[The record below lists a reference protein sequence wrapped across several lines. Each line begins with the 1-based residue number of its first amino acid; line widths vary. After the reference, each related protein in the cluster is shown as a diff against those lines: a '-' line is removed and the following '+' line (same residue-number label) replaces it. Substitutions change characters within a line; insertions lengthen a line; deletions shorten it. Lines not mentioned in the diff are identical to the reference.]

1 MIATTI
7 VITNEP
13 VRDLAAGKTW
23 LGKTSRARTSP
34 SWTWL
39 VMTAVC
45 VLAALAAPPK
55 ARADDVPRLNV
66 EPVCRGIASQA
77 ATPAEKGGPDLAYKQ
92 CIDSEQ
98 DMRQRLVQEWPSFQ
112 PSDRRACVGDQMGG
126 QPSYTDLVTCLEM
139 ARDARQLKAT
149 SPNR

>member
-1 MIATTI
+1 MI
-7 VITNEP
+7 VITTERFGDIATGIS
-13 VRDLAAGKTW
+13 VFGATVAAFI
-23 LGKTSRARTSP
+23 AI
-34 SWTWL
+34 
-39 VMTAVC
+39 
-45 VLAALAAPPK
+45 ALATPREAH
-55 ARADDVPRLNV
+55 ADDVPRLNI

-98 DMRQRLVQEWPSFQ
+98 EMRQRLVQEWSSFQ

-126 QPSYTDLVTCLEM
+126 QASYTDLVTCLEM
-139 ARDARQLKAT
+139 ARDARQLKAS